1 MAVIDFR
8 VRPIYK
14 TFELGFPEPAVAW
27 FFDSFGYEVKGA
39 AKERTVEAL
48 INELKEND
56 VTKAVIPGRALPGF
70 TNEFLIES
78 ANLAPDIFIPYPFLD
93 VTNPQKALE
102 DIDTYIINGPGQG
115 ASMEPLAGNQVRID
129 DPSLFPIYEKLEVN
143 NIPLLVTV
151 SGFIGQYADNTMP
164 HQIEVVLSK
173 FPKLKYIA
181 AHAGWPW
188 FDDMVVIAFRHPN
201 LYLTADFEGT
211 HGAGSEI
218 LRQATVNML
227 KNQVIFASSFPL
239 GPVADGIQSVK
250 DWKLPSNVEEKV
262 LYSNA
267 AKILAFN
274 FDNR

>member
-48 INELKEND
+48 IKELKEND

-129 DPSLFPIYEKLEVN
+129 DPSLFPIYEKLEAN

-151 SGFIGQYADNTMP
+151 SGFIGEYADNTMP

-250 DWKLPSNVEEKV
+250 DWKLPSDVEEKV

-267 AKILAFN
+267 ANILGI
-274 FDNR
+274 